1 LASKSWI
8 AGPLSKA
15 DGLEEAGVSSACGG
29 VQKLW
34 LSEAEV
40 DTPVSM
46 VATSNISKRR
56 KSALEDGSTDYLA
69 KRAELVEIAGRQ
81 FKAHG
86 FKATTLAEI
95 GHKAGLDRATVYYY
109 FGSKEELFRECLRVG
124 VEANIAA
131 CELIFA
137 DEARESAEKL
147 RAIITQLMSAYDQ
160 YYPHM
165 YVYIQEEMSRVTGEK
180 SEWAQKIVAKTRTF
194 ERIVLSLISELITK
208 GEMRSDIAV
217 SLAANAVFG
226 MLNWTHR
233 WYQPGGTYSAQEVS
247 DSFCEIFF
255 NGMRKR

>member
-1 LASKSWI
+1 MA
-8 AGPLSKA
+8 
-15 DGLEEAGVSSACGG
+15 
-29 VQKLW
+29 
-34 LSEAEV
+34 
-40 DTPVSM
+40 T
-46 VATSNISKRR
+46 TSNISKRR
-56 KSALEDGSTDYLA
+56 KSALEEGSADYLA

-131 CELIFA
+131 CEAIFN
-137 DEARESAEKL
+137 DETLEAGPKL
-147 RAIITQLMSAYDQ
+147 RAVISQLMSAYDQ

-180 SEWAQKIVAKTRTF
+180 SAWAQRIVAKTRTF
-194 ERIVLSLISELITK
+194 ERIVLSLISELISN

-217 SLAANAVFG
+217 SVAANAVFG

-233 WYQPGGTYSAQEVS
+233 WYQPGGTHSAPEIS
-247 DSFCEIFF
+247 NAFCEIFF
-255 NGMRKR
+255 NGMKKP